1 MFSSFKQRIILGIY
15 IFLVL
20 SIPVGAYLASQF
32 QTIQSSASEETTKRP
47 ITNETPP
54 PIASS
59 SANKLKL
66 LEDTLKK
73 ESSTP
78 AKTPTPESESTP
90 TTIATA
96 YGATLSL
103 NIRMEGRPS
112 DDQSGK
118 VFLGILEGSTATPNP
133 TFILNYTLDMPKSG
147 SYGNISLAGLT
158 TGNAYTAIIKGS
170 TQIATAS
177 AFTMSPD
184 VTNLN
189 GGETITLTTG
199 DLNDDNVINSSD
211 YSIVQRALSS
221 TSSSENWN
229 EAADFNK
236 DGIVNLLDIAYIMKN
251 FGKTGDSGTWY
262 STTPETTASPSASL
276 KTTTPQ
282 GGPPGQD
289 QNDGYWIWVPK
300 SPTQP

>member
-1 MFSSFKQRIILGIY
+1 MFSSFKQRIILGVY

-32 QTIQSSASEETTKRP
+32 QTIKSSADELPVKKE

-59 SANKLKL
+59 SAKKLKL

-78 AKTPTPESESTP
+78 ANTPAPDSDSDSTP

-96 YGATLSL
+96 FGATLSL
-103 NIRMEGRPS
+103 KVKIEGRPE

-118 VFLGILEGSTATPNP
+118 VFLGILEGSVATTNP

-147 SYGNISLAGLT
+147 SYSNISLAGLT

-211 YSIVQRALSS
+211 YSIVQRALGSNS
-221 TSSSENWN
+221 TTANWN

-251 FGKTGDSGTWY
+251 FGTTGDSGTWY
-262 STTPETTASPSASL
+262 STTPKTASPSASL
-276 KTTTPQ
+276 KTISPQ

-300 SPTQP
+300 TTK